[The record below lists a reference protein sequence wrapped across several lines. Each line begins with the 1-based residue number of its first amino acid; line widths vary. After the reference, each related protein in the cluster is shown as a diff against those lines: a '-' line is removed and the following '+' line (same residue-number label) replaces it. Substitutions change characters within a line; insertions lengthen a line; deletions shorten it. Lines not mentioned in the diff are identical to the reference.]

1 MRRILFVFHVSSV
14 GGGSY
19 CLYNL
24 LKAID
29 RTVFEPVV
37 LLPGY
42 GSLCDEI
49 SKLDIRIE
57 YMPGMSTYPYSTS
70 LLSYRS
76 VRKLMGLIW
85 VLWFQWLNS
94 EIMKVMADQLIQQ
107 IIRTGFESF

>member
-57 YMPGMSTYPYSTS
+57 YIGPVIGAHCGPGTLAVTF
-70 LLSYRS
+70 LG
-76 VRKLMGLIW
+76 RKERPI
-85 VLWFQWLNS
+85 
-94 EIMKVMADQLIQQ
+94 
-107 IIRTGFESF
+107 

>member
-37 LLPGY
+37 LLPGS

-76 VRKLMGLIW
+76 SHPCCPPNISPAWKDCISCR
-85 VLWFQWLNS
+85 
-94 EIMKVMADQLIQQ
+94 
-107 IIRTGFESF
+107 